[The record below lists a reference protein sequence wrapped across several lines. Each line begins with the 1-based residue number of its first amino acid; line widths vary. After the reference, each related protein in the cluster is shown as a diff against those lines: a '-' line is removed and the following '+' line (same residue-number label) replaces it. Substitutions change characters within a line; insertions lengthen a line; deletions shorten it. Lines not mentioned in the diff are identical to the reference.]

1 MITVI
6 AETDHD
12 TLTIPSLECVE
23 EAREVATTLDMPVH
37 VVVPGHN
44 SADRVDTLAAH
55 GADCVTLVA
64 HRALSQFS
72 ADGWLAAL
80 EPLLRDTAP
89 ALILAPAS
97 GHMRAWLPRLSMRWR
112 VPLVSNCLQI
122 SARSPHVPPPAG
134 EGPGGEI
141 TLTRPTHGGVCHEQL
156 TWPAIS
162 TLIAT
167 LIPGVRGVSQPDR
180 HRQAEVRHHTPDL
193 NAVVIRDR
201 MLRALPAD
209 PRTVDLTEAERIVA
223 GGLGSGG
230 PEGVALL
237 QRLADCLGAA
247 LGGTRVIA
255 DRGWLPTERF
265 IGTTGKIVA
274 PKLYMAFGVSGAGQ
288 HMSGITASETVLAVN
303 TDRTAPLFS
312 IADLGI
318 VGDMHQIVRALLVQ
332 LGCRKDVG
340 AILDSVSANAASVD
354 QGDAMDGTL
363 SPDMQRWIEDAK
375 RWREATLVDGV

>member
-1 MITVI
+1 MIVVI

-12 TLTIPSLECVE
+12 TVTIPSLECVE
-23 EAREVATTLDMPVH
+23 EARDVANALDMPVH
-37 VVVPGHN
+37 VVLPGYHV
-44 SADRVDTLAAH
+44 ADLASTLAAH
-55 GADCVTLVA
+55 GADRVTIVE

-97 GHMRAWLPRLSMRWR
+97 GHIRAWLPRLSLRWR
-112 VPLVSNCLQI
+112 VPLVSGCLQVRANTTHQI
-122 SARSPHVPPPAG
+122 
-134 EGPGGEI
+134 E
-141 TLTRPTHGGVCHEQL
+141 LTRPTHGGACHEQL
-156 TWPAIS
+156 TWLATN

-167 LIPGVRGVSQPDR
+167 LIPGVRGVSQPDL
-180 HRQAEVRHHTPDL
+180 HRQAEVIHHTPDL

-209 PRTVDLTEAERIVA
+209 PRTVDLTEAERIVS
-223 GGLGSGG
+223 GGLGCGG

-237 QRLADCLGAA
+237 QHLADCLGAA

-274 PKLYMAFGVSGAGQ
+274 PKLYLAFGVSGAGQ
-288 HMSGITASETVLAVN
+288 HMSGMTASETVIVVN
-303 TDRTAPLFS
+303 TDRTAPLFR

-318 VGDMHQIVRALLVQ
+318 VGDMHQIVRELLVQ
-332 LGCRKDVG
+332 LGYPEVVG
-340 AILDSVSANAASVD
+340 TPVDSVSARTASED
-354 QGDAMDGTL
+354 QRDTTSGTL
-363 SPDMQRWIEDAK
+363 SPEVQRWIADAK
-375 RWREATLVDGV
+375 RWREEALASDVTGWVGRRK

>member
-1 MITVI
+1 MIVVI
-6 AETDHD
+6 AETDQD

-23 EAREVATTLDMPVH
+23 EARDVADVLHMLVH
-37 VVVPGHN
+37 VVLPGHN
-44 SADRVDTLAAH
+44 GADRAPTLAAH
-55 GADCVTLVA
+55 GADCVTLVE
-64 HRALSQFS
+64 HSALRQFS

-97 GHMRAWLPRLSMRWR
+97 GRMRAWLPRLSIRWH

-122 SARSPHVPPPAG
+122 SATPTG
-134 EGPGGEI
+134 QIE
-141 TLTRPTHGGVCHEQL
+141 LTRPTHGGARHEQL
-156 TWPAIS
+156 SWPATS

-167 LIPGVRGVSQPDR
+167 LIPGVRGVSQPDL
-180 HRQAEVRHHTPDL
+180 HRQAEVNHHTPDL

-201 MLRALPAD
+201 MLRTLPAD
-209 PRTVDLTEAERIVA
+209 PRTVDLTEAERIVS

-255 DRGWLPTERF
+255 DRGWLPADRF

-274 PKLYMAFGVSGAGQ
+274 PKLYLAFGVSGAGQ
-288 HMSGITASETVLAVN
+288 HMSGITASETVIVVN

-318 VGDMHQIVRALLVQ
+318 VGDMHQIVPELLVQ
-332 LGCRKDVG
+332 LGCPEIAGISHDTG
-340 AILDSVSANAASVD
+340 PAHTTSGD
-354 QGDAMDGTL
+354 QRDTTNGTM
-363 SPDMQRWIEDAK
+363 SPDVQRWIEDAK
-375 RWREATLVDGV
+375 RWREAALVDVF